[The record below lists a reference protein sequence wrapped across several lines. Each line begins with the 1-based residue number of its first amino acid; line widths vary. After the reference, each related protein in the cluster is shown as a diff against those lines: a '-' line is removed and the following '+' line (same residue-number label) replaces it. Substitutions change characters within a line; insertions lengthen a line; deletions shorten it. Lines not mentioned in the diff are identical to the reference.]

1 MKLPVIIVNFKT
13 YPQAT
18 GPNAVSMAKQCE
30 EAAKKTGVEIAVA
43 VQALDLRSVVDS
55 VSIPVFAQHVDNAE
69 EGRST
74 GAITP
79 DALQQAGAEGSLLNH
94 SEKPI
99 DFLTAQSTLKKMQEM
114 ELETILC
121 AKDPNEAFKLY
132 QTKPAM
138 IAIEPPELIAGT
150 LSVSQARPG
159 IITALT
165 HYIKD
170 IPILCG
176 AGIHTKEDVKKAVEL
191 GAKGILISSAV
202 VLARNPKQ
210 VLIDLASAL
219 K

>member
-1 MKLPVIIVNFKT
+1 MKVPIIIVNFKT

-30 EAAKKTGVEIAVA
+30 EVAKKTGVEIAVA
-43 VQALDLRSVVDS
+43 VQALDLRNVREAVG
-55 VSIPVFAQHVDNAE
+55 IPVLAQHVDNAE
-69 EGRST
+69 EGRNT
-74 GAITP
+74 GAIVP
-79 DALQQAGAEGSLLNH
+79 DALQEAGADGSLLNH
-94 SEKPI
+94 SERPV
-99 DFLTAQSTLKKMQEM
+99 DFLTAQQTLKKMQEM

-132 QTKPAM
+132 QTRPTM

-150 LSVSQARPG
+150 LSVSEARPG

-176 AGIHTKEDVKKAVEL
+176 AGIHTKEDVKKAKEL
-191 GAKGILISSAV
+191 GAQGILVSSAV
-202 VLARNPKQ
+202 VLSRNPKQ
-210 VLIDLASAL
+210 VLLDLAMAL